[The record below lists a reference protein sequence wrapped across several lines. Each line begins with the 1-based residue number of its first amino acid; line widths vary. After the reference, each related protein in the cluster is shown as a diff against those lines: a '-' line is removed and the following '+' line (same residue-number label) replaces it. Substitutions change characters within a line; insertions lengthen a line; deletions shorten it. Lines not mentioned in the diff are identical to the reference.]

1 MNELGIIRYY
11 CWVSSGELYKEQIKG
26 GGLRLWVVE
35 SLVVVVFPA
44 GRRRKGKMLPQN
56 PQSGWFP
63 IVIYWGWRMTEK
75 DDYIHNPS
83 QLRSQS
89 VGIVRKR
96 KKKKKNV
103 DQANLTRW
111 PGVML

>member
-1 MNELGIIRYY
+1 M
-11 CWVSSGELYKEQIKG
+11 YKEQIKG
-26 GGLRLWVVE
+26 GGIRLWVVE

-89 VGIVRKR
+89 VGIVRKGKKRKEKR
-96 KKKKKNV
+96 KKKRGPGEPYTMARCNV
-103 DQANLTRW
+103 INMENKLARCYSI
-111 PGVML
+111 